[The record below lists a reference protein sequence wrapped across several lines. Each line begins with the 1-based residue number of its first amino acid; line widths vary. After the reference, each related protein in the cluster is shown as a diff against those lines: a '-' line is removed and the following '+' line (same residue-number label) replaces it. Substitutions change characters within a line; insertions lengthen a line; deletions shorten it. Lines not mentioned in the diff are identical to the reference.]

1 MMLILTSDEMMQKGL
16 QLLGFHLRRQQ
27 KVGTKKNRRRHNL
40 SRQPAL
46 PFERKSNKTKER
58 PVSRVLYLLM
68 IASSS
73 PRTHMTIAV
82 HKCGM
87 GPKLSSSSARTWP
100 TGSTTTAWNPR
111 ICAAHE
117 TSTRSIKSFPL
128 KKGVVPST
136 ATIARSSQKKADKIV
151 LLVVGRG
158 IINQSTLTVFYLVL

>member
-1 MMLILTSDEMMQKGL
+1 MMLILTADEMMQKGL
-16 QLLGFHLRRQQ
+16 QLLGFDLRRQQ
-27 KVGTKKNRRRHNL
+27 KVGPKKIDDDSWRATGPLPSFMRRCEKICRWQRSQKL
-40 SRQPAL
+40 
-46 PFERKSNKTKER
+46 
-58 PVSRVLYLLM
+58 
-68 IASSS
+68 
-73 PRTHMTIAV
+73 MTIVV